1 MSTISRMTAFQIY
14 EHRVTCPISSVNPPP
29 KTCTRFQNPTVC
41 TVIPHNKPFSS
52 CHMST
57 GSRVTPSKYL
67 HLDHMSRVS
76 LMTPLQDS
84 VSGVTFSV
92 SRVNSLPNPAHGV
105 TSLCLQADCT
115 SPEAVPWITCPVSRV
130 TPAHQNFY
138 LWSHLHS
145 LRGDHH
151 SKTLNIWSH
160 VHSLQGDTTKD
171 AEPVVTHP

>member
-92 SRVNSLPNPAHGV
+92 SRVNSLPNPANGV
-105 TSLCLQADCT
+105 TRPHLQADFT
-115 SPEAVPWITCPVSRV
+115 SPEHVPWVTCQVFRV
-130 TPAHQNFY
+130 TPHHQNFNCGHT
-138 LWSHLHS
+138 STVS
-145 LRGDHH
+145 GVTTILR
-151 SKTLNIWSH
+151 L
-160 VHSLQGDTTKD
+160 
-171 AEPVVTHP
+171 